1 VTLQIVIDGFLC
13 LFVAAAWLG
22 AVGFLRLRAPLDRIH
37 AVTFVNAAAGAALA
51 IAAFLADG
59 PTDRAFK
66 ILFIAIINLFAGAAI
81 SHMTG
86 RALTKREG

>member
-1 VTLQIVIDGFLC
+1 MQAAIDLFLA
-13 LFVAAAWLG
+13 LTVAASWLG
-22 AVGFLRLRAPLDRIH
+22 AAGFLRLPTPLDRIH
-37 AVTFVNAAAGAALA
+37 AVTFVNTAAGAALA

-66 ILFIAIINLFAGAAI
+66 ILFIVVINLFAGAAI

-86 RALTKREG
+86 RALTEREG